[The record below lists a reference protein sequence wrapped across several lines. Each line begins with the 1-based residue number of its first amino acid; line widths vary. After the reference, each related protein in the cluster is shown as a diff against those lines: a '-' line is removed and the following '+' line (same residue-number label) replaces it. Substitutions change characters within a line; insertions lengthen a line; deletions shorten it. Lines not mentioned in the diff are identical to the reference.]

1 MFKDRILIE
10 ENNIATVSRQLGYI
24 REEKNSFYSINDP
37 MSKYPNYKMLNC
49 SAAIVLAQIDGKN
62 TVRDITKTLMKQYKI
77 NLAEYERI
85 LEDVKRIME
94 KFYENGIINWAN
106 EINFVEKNV
115 EIKDSFVISVAK
127 EDEIKEIKNY
137 LDTVLNCEEYEQE
150 AFTRYIS
157 PIVKNQ
163 ISMKNL
169 VSFTMIRQII
179 FLYDFTLLIKREIN
193 TNEIVGLV
201 LFSISKDFPQTLR
214 IDYLFNDSNKGSALD
229 FFDENVL
236 NKIKRMAVENIHKV
250 RVYIDAGDKVEELL
264 KNRFNKIAV
273 MENELEQKDLCV
285 YDMRV

>member
-10 ENNIATVSRQLGYI
+10 ESNIAIVSRQLGYI
-24 REEKNSFYSINDP
+24 REEKNNFYSINDP
-37 MSKYPNYKMLNC
+37 VSKYPNYKMLNY
-49 SAAIVLAQIDGKN
+49 SAAIVLSQIDGKN
-62 TVRDITKTLMKQYKI
+62 TVRDITKNLMKQYKI

-115 EIKDSFVISVAK
+115 EINDSFVISVAK

-137 LDTVLNCEEYEQE
+137 LDTVLNCEEYEHDV
-150 AFTRYIS
+150 FTRYIS

-179 FLYDFTLLIKREIN
+179 FLYEFTLLIKREIN
-193 TNEIVGLV
+193 TNEIVGLA
-201 LFSISKDFPQTLR
+201 LFAISKDFPQTLR
-214 IDYLFNDSNKGSALD
+214 IDYLFNDNNKGSALD
-229 FFDENVL
+229 VFDENVL
-236 NKIKRMAVENIHKV
+236 NKIKHMAVENIHKV
-250 RVYIDAGDKVEELL
+250 RLYINAGEKVEELL

-273 MENELEQKDLCV
+273 MESELEHKDLCI